1 MASWI
6 VKILFKVIVKI
17 YHDMILII
25 QRMFYVFYK
34 EILKLGYGSRYV
46 AQWICAI
53 NHKIPYISF
62 CHNHS
67 DQRGMTYDMSYIVCP
82 NEMYSEM
89 LWIRLLVLKKSVSW
103 YTITIAVRIPQ
114 TVNDVNNHLKSR
126 LTVQHWPVLDQIV
139 INSVWS
145 QWHWRRQ
152 ILTNCIINTVFE
164 TFKTFKQLNT
174 LER

>member
-1 MASWI
+1 MTSWI

-82 NEMYSEM
+82 NEIYSEM
-89 LWIRLLVLKKSVSW
+89 LWIRSFVLKKSVSW

-126 LTVQHWPVLDQIV
+126 LTVQHWPVLDQISIV
-139 INSVWS
+139 YDLNNIGDDKFW
-145 QWHWRRQ
+145 Q
-152 ILTNCIINTVFE
+152 TV
-164 TFKTFKQLNT
+164 L
-174 LER
+174 